1 MTPRTYWNKY
11 VKRQGGAAPT
21 ATALGIPYSTIAGI
35 CNGSRGIGRVL
46 AKRMSAA
53 DKSLDESVL
62 IWVQAMPVKSSLMP
76 EKDPGPKKKASP
88 TPAVA
93 AGA

>member
-21 ATALGIPYSTIAGI
+21 AAALGIPYSTIAGI

-62 IWVQAMPVKSSLMP
+62 IWVQAMPVKLNVLP
-76 EKDPGPKKKASP
+76 REGEAPKKKGASR
-88 TPAVA
+88 A
-93 AGA
+93 A

>member
-11 VKRQGGAAPT
+11 VKRQGGAART
-21 ATALGIPYSTIAGI
+21 AAALDIPYSTIAGI

-46 AKRMSAA
+46 AKRMAAA

-62 IWVQAMPVKSSLMP
+62 IWVQSMPVKANVLP
-76 EKDPGPKKKASP
+76 KEDPAPKKRG
-88 TPAVA
+88 TPRKVA
-93 AGA
+93 